1 MLQFNVLYDDV
12 ATVKAI
18 RATALAN
25 LQAGIVL
32 TQFVSEGTQLTGV
45 MAAPTVE
52 VLIATERFLDEYYEQ
67 LIVET
72 VPNFFTYP

>member
-32 TQFVSEGTQLTGV
+32 TQFVSEGTQITGV
-45 MAAPTVE
+45 MSAPTVE